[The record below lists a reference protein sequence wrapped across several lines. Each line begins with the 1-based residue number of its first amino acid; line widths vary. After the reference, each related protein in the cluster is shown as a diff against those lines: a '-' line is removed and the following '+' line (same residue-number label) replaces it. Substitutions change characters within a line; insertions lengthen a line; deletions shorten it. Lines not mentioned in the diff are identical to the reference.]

1 VGDGQRG
8 DSHARN
14 QGFMVREKS
23 DLKTRWCLFLELVS
37 GPKDSYMNSGEG
49 IRKCKGL
56 RQERRWWDREETVMV
71 GECEH
76 KEGAPVRPRGKASRS
91 QQTVGHGPSLFH

>member
-1 VGDGQRG
+1 MRISVGDGQRG

-37 GPKDSYMNSGEG
+37 GPKDSYMNSGEARATDKNG
-49 IRKCKGL
+49 R
-56 RQERRWWDREETVMV
+56 TVFKDPCIKDAAQSFSGWV
-71 GECEH
+71 
-76 KEGAPVRPRGKASRS
+76 SS
-91 QQTVGHGPSLFH
+91 

>member
-1 VGDGQRG
+1 MGDGQRG

-37 GPKDSYMNSGEG
+37 GPKDSYMNSGEARG
-49 IRKCKGL
+49 TDENGR
-56 RQERRWWDREETVMV
+56 TVFKDPCIKDAAQSFSGWV
-71 GECEH
+71 S
-76 KEGAPVRPRGKASRS
+76 A
-91 QQTVGHGPSLFH
+91 